1 MPILSHLTS
10 ANDAASIRRTGIRA
24 VSPGRGTPRG
34 VFCMPRL
41 PDYFA
46 SHQWLR
52 ELKRRGQRTV
62 VAVDFRLPSD
72 EPIWVGRY
80 HQEHREMRL
89 GRAIGMLMREVDA
102 RGFEVVVPRSIRPD
116 EILRVRTPSQVLG
129 WRYSPEA
136 HGRRPTCACRV
147 CLPKG
152 TIKSKRLRQR
162 LDPTGESY

>member
-10 ANDAASIRRTGIRA
+10 ANDAASIRRTGIKA
-24 VSPGRGTPRG
+24 VSLGRGTPRG

-52 ELKRRGQRTV
+52 ELKRRGQRTI

-72 EPIWVGRY
+72 EPVWVGRF
-80 HQEHREMRL
+80 HEQHR
-89 GRAIGMLMREVDA
+89 GIDA
-102 RGFEVVVPRSIRPD
+102 RGFEVVVPRSIRRD

-129 WRYSPEA
+129 WRYSPDA

-152 TIKSKRLRQR
+152 TIKSRRLRQR

>member
-1 MPILSHLTS
+1 MPS
-10 ANDAASIRRTGIRA
+10 
-24 VSPGRGTPRG
+24 
-34 VFCMPRL
+34 L
-41 PDYFA
+41 PDHFA

-72 EPIWVGRY
+72 EPVWVGRY
-80 HQEHREMRL
+80 RRPQHREMPL

-102 RGFEVVVPRSIRPD
+102 RGFEVVVPRPIRPD

-129 WRYSPEA
+129 WRYPPTPTDAE
-136 HGRRPTCACRV
+136 PTCACRV

-152 TIKSKRLRQR
+152 TIKSRRLRQR
-162 LDPTGESY
+162 LDPTGEGY